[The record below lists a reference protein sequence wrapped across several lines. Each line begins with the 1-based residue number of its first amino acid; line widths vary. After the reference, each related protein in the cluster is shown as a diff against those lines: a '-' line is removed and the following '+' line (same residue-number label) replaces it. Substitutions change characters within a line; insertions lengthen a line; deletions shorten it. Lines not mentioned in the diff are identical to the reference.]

1 MNKKGQAAMEFLMTY
16 GWAILVVLVAIGA
29 LAYFGVLSPEKLLPE
44 KCLIPTGSGLFCDKN
59 LVSANVLAGEVKIRI
74 KNSLADTVTVTAI
87 AISPTCGTE
96 SSYTVNNTIAPDA
109 SVDFTVGC
117 AGLVAGKLKG
127 DMTIKYT
134 VEGFAKATTGSVIT
148 TAA

>member
-44 KCLIPTGSGLFCDKN
+44 KCVIPTGTGLFCDKN
-59 LVSANVLAGEVKIRI
+59 LVSAKAATDIVTIRI
-74 KNSLADTVTVTAI
+74 RNSLADTVTIRAI
-87 AISPTCGTE
+87 AVSPTCGTE
-96 SSYTVNNTIAPDA
+96 TSYTNRTIASDT
-109 SVDFTVGC
+109 SEDFDVTC
-117 AGLVAGKLKG
+117 TGLEVGKLKG
-127 DMTIKYT
+127 DLTIRYE
-134 VEGFAKATTGSVIT
+134 VELFPKATTGSIIT

>member
-59 LVSANVLAGEVKIRI
+59 LVSADATADTVKIRI

-96 SSYTVNNTIAPDA
+96 TPYTNRTIAPDV
-109 SVDFTVGC
+109 SEDFTVTC

-127 DMTIKYT
+127 DMTIKYS
-134 VEGFAKATTGSVIT
+134 VEGFAKATTGSLIT

>member
-44 KCLIPTGSGLFCDKN
+44 KCVIPTGTGLFCDKN
-59 LVSANVLAGEVKIRI
+59 LVSAVAGGPVTIRI
-74 KNSLADTVTVTAI
+74 KNSLADTVTITAI
-87 AISPTCGTE
+87 AINPACGETT
-96 SSYTVNNTIAPDA
+96 YTARTIAPDA
-109 SVDFTVGC
+109 SEDFDVTC
-117 AGLVAGKLKG
+117 TGLVAGKLKG
-127 DMTIKYT
+127 DLTVKYE
-134 VEGFAKATTGSVIT
+134 VEGFAKATTGSIIT

>member
-44 KCLIPTGSGLFCDKN
+44 KCVIPTGTGLFCDKS
-59 LVSANVLAGEVKIRI
+59 LVAADATADTVKIRI
-74 KNSLADTVTVTAI
+74 KNSLADTVTITAI
-87 AISPTCGTE
+87 AINPACGETT
-96 SSYTVNNTIAPDA
+96 YTARTIAPDA
-109 SVDFTVGC
+109 SEDFDVTC
-117 AGLVAGKLKG
+117 TGLVAGKLKG
-127 DMTIKYT
+127 DLTVKYE
-134 VEGFAKATTGSVIT
+134 VEGFAKATTGSIIT